1 MSMPVSIDTPL
12 FVDGALVR
20 IKRLDSGSTS
30 LEGWRDG
37 AWSSREPGTTWEAVL
52 GSSRPAMP
60 QELRDAGVPER
71 YWIRTPHSA

>member
-1 MSMPVSIDTPL
+1 MSPERTYETAVARVEQI
-12 FVDGALVR
+12 

-60 QELRDAGVPER
+60 QELREAGVPER
-71 YWIRTPHSA
+71 YWIRTPHSV